1 MADSSRRTFLR
12 LSAVFAASLGFGRV
26 RTLAQ
31 EAGAPATQPTTG
43 PATRPAGDSGMRRPE
58 QAEILRGLLSRQDRP
73 VPVPIEPKYERLTPA
88 DRGIGADGQP
98 LLLEGTFVVE
108 RPGRI
113 ERAGDT
119 LTIAFNYDPGAQ
131 QMRRLRLLPCQ
142 LLETIEYELTGGYED
157 FIVSG
162 EVTRYRGENFLLL
175 RKVLRR
181 SGHGN
186 LSP

>member
-1 MADSSRRTFLR
+1 MQDSSRRTFLR
-12 LSAVFAASLGFGRV
+12 SSAVLAAWLGLGRV
-26 RTLAQ
+26 RALAQ
-31 EAGAPATQPTTG
+31 DSPAATTQPTTA
-43 PATRPAGDSGMRRPE
+43 PSTRPGGDSGMRRPE

-88 DRGIGADGQP
+88 ERGVGADGQP
-98 LLLEGTFVVE
+98 LLLEGTFIVE

-113 ERAGDT
+113 ERDGEGMT
-119 LTIAFNYDPGAQ
+119 FAFHYDPAAQ
-131 QMRRLRLLPCQ
+131 QLRRLKLVPCQ

-162 EVTRYRGENFLLL
+162 EVTRYRGENYLLL

-181 SGHGN
+181 TAHGN

>member
-1 MADSSRRTFLR
+1 MDDSSRRAFLR
-12 LSAVFAASLGFGRV
+12 AAATLAAGLGLARHQVFAQDSSAA
-26 RTLAQ
+26 T
-31 EAGAPATQPTTG
+31 TQPTTG
-43 PATRPAGDSGMRRPE
+43 PTSRPSGDAGMRRPE
-58 QAEILRGLLSRQDRP
+58 QAEILRGLLSRQERP

-88 DRGIGADGQP
+88 ERGLGADGLS

-113 ERAGDT
+113 ERDGDG
-119 LTIAFNYDPGAQ
+119 LAFAFNYDPAAQ

-142 LLETIEYELTGGYED
+142 LLETIEYEMTGGYED

-162 EVTRYRGENFLLL
+162 EVTRYRGENYLLL

-181 SGHGN
+181 MAHGN